1 VPSIHR
7 VLQGEHLPGIARA
20 YGFENFTTLW
30 NHPRNALLRQHRENP
45 WALLPGDEI
54 WIPDLEPARFTL
66 QTGKRH
72 ALTVHTQP
80 LYLRLRVLD
89 LAGEPMRNTPC
100 VLEVDSSRE
109 ELVTDG
115 EGTVELPV
123 GPTARS
129 GTLSIAGL
137 VFELVLGGLD
147 PVPEPSGLAG
157 RLSNLGYPTD
167 DPRYPDPESQ
177 EWVRFA
183 LELFQRDNALD
194 VTGAPD
200 AGIPQQLVEKY
211 GC

>member
-1 VPSIHR
+1 MPTIHK
-7 VLQGEHLPGIARA
+7 VLQGEHLPGIALQ
-20 YGFENFTTLW
+20 YGFENFETLW
-30 NHPRNALLRQHRENP
+30 NHPRNDSLRQHRESP

-54 WIPDLEPARFTL
+54 WIPDLEPARFSL

-72 ALTVHTQP
+72 SLTVNTHQ

-89 LAGEPMRNTPC
+89 LRGEPIRDTPC
-100 VLEVDSSRE
+100 VLEVSASRE

-115 EGTVELPV
+115 EGNVELRV
-123 GPTARS
+123 DRNARS
-129 GTLSIAGL
+129 GTLHIAGL
-137 VFELVLGGLD
+137 VFELALGGLD
-147 PVPEPSGLAG
+147 PVPEPTGLAG
-157 RLSNLGYPTD
+157 RLSNLGYPAD
-167 DPRYPDPESQ
+167 DPREPDPDSE

-183 LELFQRDNALD
+183 LELFQRDNDLD